1 MKSDLA
7 NIRWGIIGC
16 GDVCEV
22 KSAPAYQ
29 QVKGF
34 ELYAVMSRNIDK
46 AKDFAQRH
54 NVEKYYANAQQLIDD
69 PEIDAIYIAT
79 PPDSHCQYALMV
91 AAANK
96 ICCIEK
102 PMALD
107 FAQCQKIQD
116 AFADK
121 NVPLFVAYYRRCLPG
136 FQTLKQCL
144 QQNEIG
150 QPRHISWDYS
160 RAPSDTDISRGQN
173 WRTQKEVAPG
183 GYFDDIACH
192 GLDIMT
198 YLLGEVSQASGIAT
212 NQQGLYTSYDA
223 ISASLLFECGASG
236 SGSWNFGSYY
246 QQDKVKI
253 LGSSGYIEFSIF
265 DDAPALIVNQ
275 AGTKQINMGK
285 PTPIQL
291 NFVQAI
297 HDQLSGIRP
306 HPGMGD
312 SAAHTSWIMDNILA

>member
-1 MKSDLA
+1 MKSDLT

-29 QVKGF
+29 QVSGF
-34 ELYAVMSRNIDK
+34 KLSAVMSRNIDK

-54 NVEKYYANAQQLIDD
+54 NVEKYYASAQQLIDD
-69 PEIDAIYIAT
+69 PDIDAIYIAT
-79 PPDSHCQYALMV
+79 PPDSHCHYALMV
-91 AAANK
+91 AAAGK

-102 PMALD
+102 PMALN
-107 FAQCQKIQD
+107 FEQCEKIQA
-116 AFADK
+116 AFEGK
-121 NVPLFVAYYRRCLPG
+121 KLPLFVAYYRRCLPG
-136 FQTLKQCL
+136 FKALKQSL

-150 QPRHISWDYS
+150 QIRHISWDYS
-160 RAPSDTDISRGQN
+160 RGPSEQDLSQEQN
-173 WRTQKEVAPG
+173 WRTQKDVAPG

-198 YLLGEVSQASGIAT
+198 FLLGNVSQASGVIT

-223 ISASLLFECGASG
+223 ICASLLFERGATG
-236 SGSWNFGSYY
+236 SGSWNFGSFYR
-246 QQDKVKI
+246 QDQVKI
-253 LGSSGYIEFSIF
+253 LGSNGHIEFSIF
-265 DDAPALIVNQ
+265 DDVPALIVNNE
-275 AGTKQINMGK
+275 GTKQIDMHK

-291 NFVQAI
+291 NSVQAV
-297 HDQLSGIRP
+297 HDQLRGINQ
-306 HPGMGD
+306 HPGTPD